1 MSFIIDKNIEYSQ
14 IKDLLMKSHIKNLIN
29 MNLFDVYEG
38 DKIGKN
44 KKSYALNFTL
54 SNSEKT
60 LNEKEIH
67 LAMNKIQNKLKN
79 NFNAILRDK

>member
-1 MSFIIDKNIEYSQ
+1 MSK
-14 IKDLLMKSHIKNLIN
+14 
-29 MNLFDVYEG
+29 G